1 MAWQQLTA
9 LGDGSTL
16 PWQLRASI
24 KRLDHSMLALDYE
37 LLAPAS
43 ELIWPAASTTPERRD
58 ELWQST
64 CLELFIAQPNES
76 PYWEINLA
84 PNGDW
89 NVYRLDGYRQGLQ
102 AEPEIQRISLSSDSA
117 ADRHQLQATIEL
129 PPALSQAASLQA
141 NLCAVLQHANGSNSY
156 WALCHPGSEADFHA
170 RAGFVLEV

>member
-1 MAWQQLTA
+1 MTWQQLTA
-9 LGDGSTL
+9 FGNGSAI

-24 KRLDHSMLALDYE
+24 KRLDHSILALDYE
-37 LLAPAS
+37 LLAPADQ
-43 ELIWPAASTTPERRD
+43 LIWPCATASPERRD

-64 CLELFIAQPNES
+64 CLELFIAQPNEPS
-76 PYWEINLA
+76 YWEINLA

-102 AEPEIQRISLSSDSA
+102 AEPAIQRISLSSHSA

-129 PPALSQAASLQA
+129 PPALRQVAPLEA

-156 WALCHPGSEADFHA
+156 WALCHPSSEADFHA

>member
-9 LGDGSTL
+9 FGNDSAI

-24 KRLDHSMLALDYE
+24 KRLDHSLLALDYE
-37 LLAPAS
+37 LLAPADQ
-43 ELIWPAASTTPERRD
+43 LIWPAAAASPERRD

-64 CLELFIAQPNES
+64 CLELFIAKPNEPS
-76 PYWEINLA
+76 YWEINLA

-102 AEPEIQRISLSSDSA
+102 AEPAIQRISLSSDSA

-129 PPALSQAASLQA
+129 PAALSRAASLEA
-141 NLCAVLQHANGSNSY
+141 NLCAVLEHANSSNSY

>member
-1 MAWQQLTA
+1 MTRQQLTA
-9 LGDGSTL
+9 FSNDSAI
-16 PWQLRASI
+16 PWQLRASL
-24 KRLDHSMLALDYE
+24 KRLDHSLLALDYE

-43 ELIWPAASTTPERRD
+43 ELIWPAATSTPVRRD

-64 CLELFIAQPNES
+64 CLELFIAKPNEPS
-76 PYWEINLA
+76 YWEINLA

-102 AEPEIQRISLSSDSA
+102 AEPAIQRISLSSDSA

-129 PPALSQAASLQA
+129 PAALSRAASLEA
-141 NLCAVLQHANGSNSY
+141 NLCAVLEHANSSNSY

>member
-1 MAWQQLTA
+1 MTRQQLTA
-9 LGDGSTL
+9 FGNDSAL

-24 KRLDHSMLALDYE
+24 KRLDQGILALDYE
-37 LLAPAS
+37 LLAPAY
-43 ELIWPAASTTPERRD
+43 ELIWPAAAASPERRD

-64 CLELFIAQPNES
+64 CLELFIAQPNETR
-76 PYWEINLA
+76 YWEINLA

-102 AEPEIQRISLSSDSA
+102 AEPAIQRISLSSDSA

-129 PPALSQAASLQA
+129 PPALRQVAPLEA

-156 WALCHPGSEADFHA
+156 WALCHPSSEADFHA

>member
-9 LGDGSTL
+9 FGDGSTL
-16 PWQLRASI
+16 HWQLRASL
-24 KRLDHSMLALDYE
+24 KRLDHSLVALDYE

-43 ELIWPAASTTPERRD
+43 ELIWPAATTTPVRRD

-64 CLELFIAQPNES
+64 CLELFIAKPNEPS
-76 PYWEINLA
+76 YWEINLA

-102 AEPEIQRISLSSDSA
+102 AEPAIQRISLSSDSA

-129 PPALSQAASLQA
+129 PPALRQVAPLEA
-141 NLCAVLQHANGSNSY
+141 NLCAVLQHANSRNSY
-156 WALCHPGSEADFHA
+156 WALCHPSSEADFHA

>member
-1 MAWQQLTA
+1 MTRQQLTA
-9 LGDGSTL
+9 FGNDSAI

-24 KRLDHSMLALDYE
+24 KRLDHSILALEYE
-37 LLAPAS
+37 LLAPADV
-43 ELIWPAASTTPERRD
+43 LIWPAATAIPERRD
-58 ELWQST
+58 QLWQST
-64 CLELFIAQPNES
+64 CLELFIAQPNEP

-89 NVYRLDGYRQGLQ
+89 NVYRLDGYRQALQ
-102 AEPEIQRISLSSDSA
+102 AEPAIQRISLSSDSA

-129 PPALSQAASLQA
+129 PPALRQVAPLEA
-141 NLCAVLQHANGSNSY
+141 NLCAVLQHANGCNSY